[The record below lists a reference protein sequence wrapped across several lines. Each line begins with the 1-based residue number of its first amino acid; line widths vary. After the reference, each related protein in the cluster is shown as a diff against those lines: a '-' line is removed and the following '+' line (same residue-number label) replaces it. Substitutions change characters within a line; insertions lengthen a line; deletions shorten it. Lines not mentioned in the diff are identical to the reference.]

1 MDTPPI
7 AEKVKFWEEQDR
19 INQELIPRVIKL
31 HEVLTTH
38 VEGHD
43 SATTQIA
50 ALEARLAGRERSLR
64 SMRLQTFAISG
75 LSLVIAVISIGLAL
89 AP

>member
-38 VEGHD
+38 VEGHE

-50 ALEARLAGRERSLR
+50 ALEARIAARERR
-64 SMRLQTFAISG
+64 MGSMRFQTFAISG
-75 LSLVIAVISIGLAL
+75 LSLLVAVISIVLAL
-89 AP
+89 AT